1 MDLQEIL
8 TVALS
13 TLIVIVLSHIAVFW
27 VVRTM
32 YPPSVPVVQMQVQ
45 PQPVF
50 TPPPILE
57 QHVTLPTY
65 EAPVPTQA
73 PSEKREGPPPAEST
87 SIRRDTGVDTSN
99 PQ

>member
-13 TLIVIVLSHIAVFW
+13 TLIVVVLSHIAVFW

-32 YPPSVPVVQMQVQ
+32 YPPSVPVVPQ

-50 TPPPILE
+50 TPPPVLE

-87 SIRRDTGVDTSN
+87 SIRRDTGVDMPN
-99 PQ
+99 PL

>member
-13 TLIVIVLSHIAVFW
+13 TLIVVVLSHIAVFW

-32 YPPSVPVVQMQVQ
+32 YPPSVPVVQIPQ

-50 TPPPILE
+50 TPPPVLE

-87 SIRRDTGVDTSN
+87 SIRRDTGLGTSN

>member
-27 VVRTM
+27 VVRNM
-32 YPPSVPVVQMQVQ
+32 YPPVVQMQVQ

-50 TPPPILE
+50 TPPPVLE

-65 EAPVPTQA
+65 EAPVSAQA

-87 SIRRDTGVDTSN
+87 SIRRDPGVDMPN

>member
-1 MDLQEIL
+1 
-8 TVALS
+8 VALS
-13 TLIVIVLSHIAVFW
+13 TLIVVVLSHIAVFW
-27 VVRTM
+27 VVRNM
-32 YPPSVPVVQMQVQ
+32 YPPSPPVVQMQIQPQ

-50 TPPPILE
+50 TPPPVLE

-65 EAPVPTQA
+65 EAPVSAQA

-87 SIRRDTGVDTSN
+87 SIRRDPGVDMPN